1 MIHRLHATGFGKPR
15 QPGRATGVYNW
26 LEIIQHLVFPP
37 TCLLCGDQGDG
48 RLDLCVDCRVDLPY
62 LQGTCPSCGLPVT
75 GATPL
80 RCGACQQK
88 APPYDAVV
96 TPFRYEEPIRHLIH
110 SLKFGSRHAHAR
122 LLGLLLAER
131 VGQQTVLP
139 ELIIPIPLHPA
150 RYRERGFN
158 QSLEIARVVSADT
171 GIPLDYSLCQRQRY
185 TQAQTR
191 LSAQERQKN
200 IRNAFGLTGPLR
212 ARHVAIL
219 DDVMTTGAT
228 VGELSLALR
237 QAGAQQIEVW
247 ACARALI

>member
-1 MIHRLHATGFGKPR
+1 MIHRLRGTGLSKPR
-15 QPGRATGVYNW
+15 QPGMATGVYNW
-26 LEIIQHLVFPP
+26 LEIIQHLIFPP

-48 RLDLCVDCRVDLPY
+48 RLDLCADCRLDLPY
-62 LQGTCPSCGLPVT
+62 LQGACPCCGLPLT
-75 GATPL
+75 GTSSQS
-80 RCGACQQK
+80 CGSCQQK
-88 APPYDAVV
+88 APPYDVVV
-96 TPFRYEEPIRHLIH
+96 TAFRYEEPVRHLIH

-131 VGQQTVLP
+131 VGQQADLP

-158 QSLEIARVVSADT
+158 QSLEIARVVSAET
-171 GIPLDYSLCQRQRY
+171 GIPLDYSLCKRLRR
-185 TQAQTR
+185 TEAQTR
-191 LSAQERQKN
+191 LSAEERRKN

-212 ARHVAIL
+212 TRHVAIL

-237 QAGAQQIEVW
+237 QAGAQRVEVW